1 MISKVS
7 SIVAALCALVAAGS
21 WTAPAQ
27 AQTTEVKDKPPMY
40 SYVANWAIP
49 RAGWPEFE
57 KGNATTQKVLDKAVA
72 AGVLVGYGDDVN
84 LVHQPD
90 GYTHDNWW
98 SSMSMAGLLNTLD
111 EIHKAGSAGTA
122 PLVNATKH
130 GDSLYVT
137 RFYNWHAGSWKG
149 AYSHAAV
156 FKLKP
161 DAGNDAVA
169 SLSKNVFVPLFEK
182 LLADGT
188 IVEYEVDVE
197 AIHTE
202 APGTFV
208 VFYITPTAE
217 GIDKVNAAFRE
228 NGKKNSLIG
237 PALNSMV
244 DFAAHRDYLSRANAT
259 FK

>member
-1 MISKVS
+1 MISKILS
-7 SIVAALCALVAAGS
+7 SVAALCALGAAAI
-21 WTAPAQ
+21 WAAPAL
-27 AQTTEVKDKPPMY
+27 AQTAEVKDKPPMY

-49 RAGWPEFE
+49 RAGWPELE
-57 KGNATTQKVLDKAVA
+57 KGNAATQKILDKAVA

-111 EIHKAGSAGTA
+111 EIHKAGGAVSTS
-122 PLVNATKH
+122 LNSATKH
-130 GDSLYVT
+130 GDSIYVT

-149 AYSHAAV
+149 AYSHSGV

-161 DAGNDAVA
+161 DASSDAVA
-169 SLSKNVFVPLFEK
+169 TLSKNVFVPLFEK
-182 LLADGT
+182 LLAEGT
-188 IVEYEVDVE
+188 VVEYEIDVE

-217 GIDKVNAAFRE
+217 GIDKANAALRE
-228 NGKKNSLIG
+228 NSKKNSLIG
-237 PALNSMV
+237 PALESMV
-244 DFAAHRDYLSRANAT
+244 DFAPHRDYLSRTNAT